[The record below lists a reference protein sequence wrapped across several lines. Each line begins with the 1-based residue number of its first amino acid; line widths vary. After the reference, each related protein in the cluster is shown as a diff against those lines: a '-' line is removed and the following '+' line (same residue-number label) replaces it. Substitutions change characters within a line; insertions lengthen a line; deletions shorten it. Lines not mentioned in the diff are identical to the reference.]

1 MNTRKTGAEY
11 EELAAQYLKEQGYR
25 ILERNYRNR
34 FGEIDIL
41 ARKAAQLV
49 IVEVKYRSTTGY
61 GDPLEA
67 VDARKQKKIC
77 RTASYY
83 CMKHGIMEN
92 VSCRF
97 DVIAIY
103 GDGTLRHEENAFEY
117 QS

>member
-11 EELAAQYLKEQGYR
+11 EELAAHYLKEQGYL

-41 ARKAAQLV
+41 AKKDAQLV
-49 IVEVKYRSTTGY
+49 IVEVKYRSTAEH

-67 VDARKQKKIC
+67 VDTRKQKKIC

-83 CMKHGIMEN
+83 CMMHGIMEN
-92 VSCRF
+92 VPCRF

-117 QS
+117 QN